1 MMANSERG
9 EYIGFRDPSRLNL
22 NPNYRSAIADRI
34 VAGFLPLFATGR
46 GEDSR

>member
-9 EYIGFRDPSRLNL
+9 EYIGFRGPSRLNL